1 MICNQRVN
9 ISSFATSIPV
19 GHCVIIT
26 IGLGE
31 RMDEQ
36 PPENP
41 VMDMPERLSK
51 DDMVKLLERL
61 KKEHRAIDREIK
73 ASFETGVTDMLKMRR
88 MKKVKL
94 AMKDKISFIENQ
106 ITPDII
112 A

>member
-1 MICNQRVN
+1 
-9 ISSFATSIPV
+9 
-19 GHCVIIT
+19 
-26 IGLGE
+26 
-31 RMDEQ
+31 MDEQ

-41 VMDMPERLSK
+41 ELDVPDGLSEEE
-51 DDMVKLLERL
+51 MMKLLTRL

-73 ASFETGVTDMLKMRR
+73 AMSETGVTDMLKMRR

-94 AMKDKISFIENQ
+94 AMKDKIAFLENQ

>member
-1 MICNQRVN
+1 
-9 ISSFATSIPV
+9 
-19 GHCVIIT
+19 
-26 IGLGE
+26 
-31 RMDEQ
+31 MDEQ

-41 VMDMPERLSK
+41 EMDMPEGLSK
-51 DDMVKLLERL
+51 EDASKLLDRL

-73 ASFETGVTDMLKMRR
+73 AMLETGVTDMLKIRR

-106 ITPDII
+106 MTPDII

>member
-1 MICNQRVN
+1 
-9 ISSFATSIPV
+9 
-19 GHCVIIT
+19 
-26 IGLGE
+26 
-31 RMDEQ
+31 MDEQ
-36 PPENP
+36 PPENSD
-41 VMDMPERLSK
+41 MDMPEGLSK
-51 DDMVKLLERL
+51 DDMIKLLERL

>member
-1 MICNQRVN
+1 
-9 ISSFATSIPV
+9 
-19 GHCVIIT
+19 
-26 IGLGE
+26 
-31 RMDEQ
+31 MDEP

-41 VMDMPERLSK
+41 ELDVPDGLSEEE
-51 DDMVKLLERL
+51 MMKLLTRL

-73 ASFETGVTDMLKMRR
+73 AMSETGVTDMLKMRR

-94 AMKDKISFIENQ
+94 AMKDKITFIENQ